1 MSKFSTSGQEKALP
15 SAGFFVNLKCN
26 ASLAQLDRVFGF
38 EPNGWGFDSL
48 TTHQTTSQSNLSNR
62 W

>member
-1 MSKFSTSGQEKALP
+1 MTKFLIWCWEKALP
-15 SAGFFVNLKCN
+15 SAGFFCYIKMF

-48 TTHQTTSQSNLSNR
+48 TTHQTEY
-62 W
+62 